1 MEAIIASV
9 ITGMITAIA
18 SIVASHMNNMKT
30 IAVLNERMD
39 NMHEKINKLEKK
51 QDEANNVKVRLA
63 IVEHEIYNMK
73 GGEHNERQ
81 D

>member
-1 MEAIIASV
+1 MEVIIASV

-39 NMHEKINKLEKK
+39 NMNEKINKLEKK

-63 IVEHEIYNMK
+63 IVEHEVYNMK
-73 GGEHNERQ
+73 GGERNE
-81 D
+81 